1 MGRKDEIIDAT
12 MELITQIGFSNF
24 SIGKVANAL
33 NVSKGVITY
42 HFPTKDLLLQAVVT
56 KYYEEAAVYMG
67 QHMRID
73 KSACDT
79 LNSYIESNL
88 NFVKEKKIETIA
100 IVDIILNSRTKEGE
114 MLFREDKTIY
124 NPLIEIFKYGQEIE
138 KSYRDFSP
146 EIMARSVRS
155 VIDSMSL
162 AIARE
167 EITDIDDVIREVQ
180 KIFESS
186 TLKQMEKL

>member
-42 HFPTKDLLLQAVVT
+42 HFPTKDLLLKAVVT
-56 KYYEEAAVYMG
+56 KYYEEAAAYMG

-79 LNSYIESNL
+79 LNSYIESTL
-88 NFVKEKKIETIA
+88 FFVNENKVRTVAIA
-100 IVDIILNSRTKEGE
+100 EIILNSRTKEGE
-114 MLFREDKTIY
+114 MLFKGDKTIY
-124 NPLIEIFKYGQEIE
+124 QPLIEIFKYGQEIE
-138 KSYRDFSP
+138 KSYSDFSP

-155 VIDSMSL
+155 IIDSMSL

-167 EITDIDDVIREVQ
+167 EITNIEDVIREVQ

-186 TLKQMEKL
+186 TLK

>member
-1 MGRKDEIIDAT
+1 MDRVGRKDEIIDAT

-114 MLFREDKTIY
+114 MLFKEDKTIY
-124 NPLIEIFKYGQEIE
+124 QPLIEIFKYGQEIE

-167 EITDIDDVIREVQ
+167 EITNIDDIIRNVQ

-186 TLKQMEKL
+186 TLK

>member
-1 MGRKDEIIDAT
+1 MGKKDEITEAT
-12 MELITQIGFSNF
+12 TELITQIGFSNF

-33 NVSKGVITY
+33 NVSKGVVTY
-42 HFPTKDLLLQAVVT
+42 HFPIKDLLLQAVVT
-56 KYYEEAAVYMG
+56 KYYEEAAAYME

-79 LNSYIESNL
+79 LNSYIESTL
-88 NFVKEKKIETIA
+88 LFVNENKVKTVA
-100 IVDIILNSRTKEGE
+100 ITDIILNSRTKEGE
-114 MLFREDKTIY
+114 MLFKEDKTIY
-124 NPLIEIFKYGQEIE
+124 QPLIEIFVYGQEIE

-167 EITDIDDVIREVQ
+167 EITDIDDVISEIQ
-180 KIFESS
+180 KIFEYS
-186 TLKQMEKL
+186 TLK